1 MTEKFSN
8 NTDPRFAQL
17 EENIKILRER
27 AGEAAVRSGRRP
39 EDVTILAVTKTVD
52 VPLINHA
59 IACGMDHIGE
69 NRVQEFLGKRDGLHL
84 DGVEAHLIGQLQT
97 NKVRK
102 IVGLVSMIQS
112 VDSVKLAKEI
122 GRISAEQ
129 GIVTECLAEVNIG
142 GEASKSG
149 VSPDEL
155 PELLGQMGQIE
166 GIRVR
171 GLMTVPPICD
181 TKAEIRQYFSN
192 MRQLFIDIQH
202 KKIDNIYM
210 DCLSMGMSS
219 DYEEAILEGATLIRP
234 GTALFGARIY
244 R

>member
-1 MTEKFSN
+1 MERFSN
-8 NTDPRFAQL
+8 NGDPRFVQL
-17 EENIKILRER
+17 EENIKILRDR

-39 EDVTILAVTKTVD
+39 EDITILAVTKTVD
-52 VPLINHA
+52 APLINHA

-69 NRVQEFLGKRDGLHL
+69 NRVQEFLGKRDELHL

-102 IVGLVSMIQS
+102 IVGLVFMIQS
-112 VDSVKLAKEI
+112 VDSVKLAREI
-122 GRISAEQ
+122 GRVSAEK
-129 GIVTECLAEVNIG
+129 GIVTDCLAEVNIG
-142 GEASKSG
+142 GEQSKSG
-149 VSPDEL
+149 VAPEEL
-155 PELLGQMGQIE
+155 PELLEQMSEIE

-171 GLMTVPPICD
+171 GLMTVPPICES
-181 TKAEIRQYFSN
+181 KAEIRQYFSN

-234 GTALFGARIY
+234 GTALFGSRIY

>member
-8 NTDPRFAQL
+8 NGDPRFVQL
-17 EENIKILRER
+17 EENIKALRDR
-27 AGEAAVRSGRRP
+27 AGEAAIRSGRKP
-39 EDVTILAVTKTVD
+39 EDITILAVTKTVD
-52 VPLINHA
+52 APLINHA
-59 IACGMDHIGE
+59 IACGMNHIGE
-69 NRVQEFLGKRDGLHL
+69 NRVQEFLSKREALHL

-112 VDSVKLAKEI
+112 VDSVKLAGEI
-122 GRISAEQ
+122 SRVSVEK
-129 GIVTECLAEVNIG
+129 GIVTDCLAEVNIG
-142 GEASKSG
+142 GEESKSG
-149 VSPDEL
+149 VTPEQL
-155 PELLGQMGQIE
+155 PELLEQISLLK

-171 GLMTVPPICD
+171 GLMTVPPICESK
-181 TKAEIRQYFSN
+181 TEIRQYFSN

-210 DCLSMGMSS
+210 DCLSMGMSA

-234 GTALFGARIY
+234 GTALFGARTY

>member
-155 PELLGQMGQIE
+155 PELLWQMGQIE